1 MDSLIK
7 EFKTAYAGQLGNDL
21 AKTLTPD
28 IPNNAAQMMSVWES
42 GNSQSIKEDLK
53 FLFVRDKSA
62 RLNMS
67 SDEAVGW
74 QEIYHSYW
82 KALGEILA
90 VEGLRKSRVKVCSH
104 SSKELVC

>member
-28 IPNNAAQMMSVWES
+28 VPNNAAQLMSVWES
-42 GNSQSIKEDLK
+42 GNSQSIKDDLK
-53 FLFVRDKSA
+53 FLFTRDKSA

-74 QEIYHSYW
+74 QEIYYSYW

-90 VEGLRKSRVKVCSH
+90 AEGLRKSRVKVRRHFNKGLNC
-104 SSKELVC
+104 